1 MTPGVLVDTSV
12 WVNHFRGLPSQQ
24 AAELA
29 FWLDED
35 PDRVLL
41 NEVVVTEL
49 LRGVR
54 DDAEAARMR
63 ALLEKLP
70 QADPL
75 QRDDWL
81 ASARIYRTCRQAGL
95 TIRSPMDCLIAAH
108 AMRLRSPV
116 LAIDRDFSAIASCLP
131 LALHHALPQ

>member
-1 MTPGVLVDTSV
+1 MSGVLVDTSV
-12 WVNHFRGLPSQQ
+12 WINHFRNVPSLPV
-24 AAELA
+24 AELQL
-29 FWLDED
+29 WLDED

-54 DDAEAARMR
+54 DEAEAARMR
-63 ALLEKLP
+63 ALLEELP
-70 QADPL
+70 QAEPL

-81 ASARIYRTCRQAGL
+81 ASADIYRTCRQAGL

-108 AMRLRSPV
+108 AMRLRRPV
-116 LAIDRDFSAIASCLP
+116 MAVDRDFDAIASCLP
-131 LALHHALPQ
+131 LALHRSLPQ